1 MSDAPAASAT
11 YSRFNSRTGE
21 FVPPRAAPMKAP
33 RAPAEGAGEPGG
45 EPDAARRRAARS
57 ADAGSIGCACMLA
70 LLAFAGALLVR
81 HGSQGLGRFSGIFGV
96 SGGGR
101 GRDFGASGSPGG
113 GTAGGGGGGAGGAF
127 VGDAWEEPYHPSGRK
142 LQDTRVSLPV
152 TLAQLY
158 RGNEVLNVTVQ
169 RTERCDVCHGQGGSG
184 VGACPHCG
192 GRGVETVNM
201 MVGPGRYQR
210 VQRHCPRCGGEGRVV
225 LHRCSACGGEG
236 FAKRRVQLPV
246 VLSPGLQ
253 AGDTVRLPEQG
264 DQHAQIGSGDVLVT
278 LQERGGGGGGGS
290 GGARAPVARRLRG
303 SGEGGVQGE
312 RSDDLVA
319 DLTLTLREALLG
331 FSRTVLHPGDGRE
344 VTVAAAGPP
353 ELPAAPG
360 AELVVRGAGMPRR
373 PAAARA
379 RQRSS
384 GEDGAAVI
392 EMQKPELAR
401 RAAELGAPRDFG
413 DLRVRLQLRLPA
425 QLSAAQAGA
434 VDRHFPAT
442 PEELRARARADAVRA
457 AGDAGGGGDGSGGD
471 GGDGSS

>member
-1 MSDAPAASAT
+1 MRVTSRSVARPSSPTASHSRKAVERCVAAGRAQAASRVT
-11 YSRFNSRTGE
+11 
-21 FVPPRAAPMKAP
+21 
-33 RAPAEGAGEPGG
+33 
-45 EPDAARRRAARS
+45 ARS
-57 ADAGSIGCACMLA
+57 APAKPSARS
-70 LLAFAGALLVR
+70 F
-81 HGSQGLGRFSGIFGV
+81 
-96 SGGGR
+96 
-101 GRDFGASGSPGG
+101 
-113 GTAGGGGGGAGGAF
+113 TAQKAA
-127 VGDAWEEPYHPSGRK
+127 
-142 LQDTRVSLPV
+142 
-152 TLAQLY
+152 
-158 RGNEVLNVTVQ
+158 
-169 RTERCDVCHGQGGSG
+169 
-184 VGACPHCG
+184 
-192 GRGVETVNM
+192 
-201 MVGPGRYQR
+201 R
-210 VQRHCPRCGGEGRVV
+210 VQSHT
-225 LHRCSACGGEG
+225 
-236 FAKRRVQLPV
+236 RR
-246 VLSPGLQ
+246 
-253 AGDTVRLPEQG
+253 
-264 DQHAQIGSGDVLVT
+264 
-278 LQERGGGGGGGS
+278 GGGS